1 MKLSRKSEYAL
12 RAVRYL
18 SGLPKGTLGSIN
30 EVAEAE
36 QVPREF
42 LAKILQDLTAA
53 KILTSHRGV
62 TGGYGMA
69 REPKTVSF
77 LNVIEAIDGQ
87 LYINMCTEPKAC
99 VCKPS
104 TKCNFRDF
112 WKAQEKRLKTALTRE
127 NFGRYRTSGG
137 KR

>member
-1 MKLSRKSEYAL
+1 MKLSRKAEYAL

-36 QVPREF
+36 TVPREF
-42 LAKILQDLTAA
+42 LAKILQDLTAGG
-53 KILTSHRGV
+53 ILVSYRGV

-69 REPKTVSF
+69 REPRKVSF
-77 LNVIEAIDGQ
+77 LNVIEAIDGPLQ
-87 LYINMCTEPKAC
+87 LSMCTNPKGC

-104 TKCNFRDF
+104 KKCGLRDF
-112 WKAQEKRLKTALTRE
+112 WKVQQKRTKTALERE
-127 NFGRYRTSGG
+127 HFGRYRTS
-137 KR
+137 RSRR